1 MPLHERQGCRDRAAF
16 KRNPYGTELAAM
28 LAIASVLYLAYGGVR
43 QLMSSAACAPGRPE
57 MSLRAFALG
66 AFGTSCIERPSS

>member
-1 MPLHERQGCRDRAAF
+1 MKDKDAATERPLSGIHMVLS
-16 KRNPYGTELAAM
+16 LAAM